1 MYIGGSKFIVVLLE
15 FIVFYRIVNQRN
27 VLESRGAVISHGD
40 GSLLLN
46 DCCGQKCR
54 D

>member
-27 VLESRGAVISHGD
+27 VLKSCGAVVSHGD

-46 DCCGQKCR
+46 SSCGQR
-54 D
+54 V